1 MQALG
6 HGDPPA
12 ASSWVGEKVV
22 MGYKTCG
29 GVILKLL

>member
-22 MGYKTCG
+22 MGYKTFG
-29 GVILKLL
+29 ESF